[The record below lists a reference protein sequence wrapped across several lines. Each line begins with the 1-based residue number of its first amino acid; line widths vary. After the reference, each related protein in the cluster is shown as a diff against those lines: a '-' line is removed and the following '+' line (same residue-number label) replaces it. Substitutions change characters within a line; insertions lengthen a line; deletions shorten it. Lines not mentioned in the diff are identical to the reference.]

1 MKTIIIYATRYGS
14 VEKAA
19 MKLKSHLEG
28 EVDIANVKSAPALCN
43 YDMIILGGSI
53 YDGTVQQELSKL
65 SEDNLHD
72 LLKKKTGLFICA
84 RIEKEGA
91 TESYFSKSF
100 PQQLYDAAIAKV
112 NLGHEIDLNILSD
125 KDLETVRKG
134 GIEESISV
142 FHEDRIK
149 EFAEVMNRSV

>member
-14 VEKAA
+14 VEKVA

-28 EVDIANVKSAPALCN
+28 KINIVNVKNKPALFN
-43 YDMIILGGSI
+43 YGRIILGGSI
-53 YDGTVQQELSKL
+53 YEGKVQQELIKF
-65 SEDNLHD
+65 SEDNLYD
-72 LLKKKTGLFICA
+72 LLKKKIGLFICA

-91 TESYFSKSF
+91 TDSYLSKSF
-100 PQQLYDAAIAKV
+100 PQQLYDAAIAKA
-112 NLGHEIDLNILSD
+112 NLGHEIDLNKLSD
-125 KDLETVRKG
+125 KDLATVRKG

-149 EFAEVMNRSV
+149 EFTEAMSRSV